1 MMLNPWFTPEV
12 YRGSRAFRL
21 FVQAYQFIL
30 WKQCYVLIHEK
41 DLPPELWVGRSSP
54 LIGWA
59 ADHIQT
65 IVRDLWT
72 LRLSKLLHRL
82 ESPDRVGSESQTLS
96 SGEERDEDHTRRA
109 SKRVI
114 GSPKLIETL
123 ALCYMGSL
131 LLRLPVRLQE
141 LYR

>member
-1 MMLNPWFTPEV
+1 M
-12 YRGSRAFRL
+12 
-21 FVQAYQFIL
+21 
-30 WKQCYVLIHEK
+30 IHEK
-41 DLPPELWVGRSSP
+41 DLPPELWVSRSSL
-54 LIGWA
+54 LIRWT

-96 SGEERDEDHTRRA
+96 SGEERDEDHTRKA
-109 SKRVI
+109 SKRAGKVM
-114 GSPKLIETL
+114 GAPKLIETI
-123 ALCYMGSL
+123 ALCYVGIL